1 MSATNLRLPRKKVTS
16 VTGYCKNLV
25 RTCFFFAG
33 VEGNCGKYPVTM
45 HRKRHPDTSDIQIN
59 QPLLWSTRCPR
70 RPRRRPHGRG
80 SLPCS
85 GGATKKTGTLQ
96 MKCPHVIFVIF
107 AARAELIGMSIF
119 IRMHRGGTH
128 THTHNLMI
136 MATLL
141 SHRRRRRR
149 RHADA
154 QHISD
159 KQKRAHPENIT
170 LLGRARARKNALTTL
185 TNINDTRSS
194 VLCVFVLIYVSQ
206 KRAQDCRRAKC
217 QPTTPTSPHPNFISY
232 ANFNTKCFSKLPV
245 VFYAR
250 MSDAQS

>member
-1 MSATNLRLPRKKVTS
+1 MLWRCHK
-16 VTGYCKNLV
+16 
-25 RTCFFFAG
+25 
-33 VEGNCGKYPVTM
+33 ED
-45 HRKRHPDTSDIQIN
+45 RHPPDEVSPRDICDIRSSCRINRHVYLHSDAS
-59 QPLLWSTRCPR
+59 WR
-70 RPRRRPHGRG
+70 H
-80 SLPCS
+80 
-85 GGATKKTGTLQ
+85 
-96 MKCPHVIFVIF
+96 
-107 AARAELIGMSIF
+107 
-119 IRMHRGGTH
+119 TH

-232 ANFNTKCFSKLPV
+232 ANFNNKCFSKLPV